1 MGHFFFH
8 IMGALAEMER
18 ELIVGRTRAGPAR
31 YQGATVY
38 RWQASKLP
46 PEQWAQAGCLIGAVV
61 PRQQVA
67 IIYDVGLSCTENS
80 RPQNWL
86 KYARMTTQSEN
97 LQNP

>member
-1 MGHFFFH
+1 MWEEP
-8 IMGALAEMER
+8 APDLPA
-18 ELIVGRTRAGPAR
+18 TRAQRCIGGRRP
-31 YQGATVY
+31 
-38 RWQASKLP
+38 KLP

-86 KYARMTTQSEN
+86 KYAHMTTQSEN